1 MTVPAYVA
9 HGVTLAF
16 AWFLLVNVLVSSLVA
31 FAGTKCANVQP
42 TGAARFWFA
51 MRLSPAVVSAIFVAA
66 LFLPSYWKYEPRDAV
81 EGFDVTLAAL
91 AFAAVLMLACACARG
106 ACAWWQAS
114 RRVRVWMRGARSL
127 ASDGSRASPI
137 PAFEIDGPMPMMALA
152 GIVRPRLFV
161 ARALVGTL
169 TEDELAATV
178 AHEIG
183 HWRAWDN
190 LKRLA
195 MRSAPDVLFLM
206 PAARRIERRWASAA
220 EHSADRIGD
229 GANPTA
235 RCALASAL
243 VKVARLMPDEG
254 PMREPISTLVGGGE
268 IASRVERLLDDHA
281 PTRERRRR
289 PIGRVALTVI
299 GANLAVV
306 AYGPLL
312 HAVHDATEMLVR
324 SLP

>member
-1 MTVPAYVA
+1 MTVPPYIA

-16 AWFLLVNVLVSSLVA
+16 AWFLLVNVLVSGLVA
-31 FAGTKCANVQP
+31 FAVTKCAHARP
-42 TGAARFWFA
+42 TSAARFWFA

-66 LFLPSYWKYEPRDAV
+66 LFLPSYWRYEPRDAV
-81 EGFDVTLAAL
+81 ESFDVTLAAL
-91 AFAAVLMLACACARG
+91 AFGAVVMLACACARG
-106 ACAWWQAS
+106 AGAWWQAS

-127 ASDGSRASPI
+127 APDGSRVSPI
-137 PAFEIDGPMPMMALA
+137 PAFEIDGTMPMMALA

-161 ARALVGTL
+161 ARALVSTL
-169 TEDELAATV
+169 TDDELEATV
-178 AHEIG
+178 AHETG

-229 GANPTA
+229 GANPAA

-243 VKVARLMPDEG
+243 VKVARLMPDDG
-254 PMREPISTLVGGGE
+254 PMREPISTLVGGGD
-268 IASRVERLLDDHA
+268 IASRVERLLDDRA
-281 PTRERRRR
+281 AARERRR
-289 PIGRVALTVI
+289 PPVGGVALTVI
-299 GANLAVV
+299 GAALMVV
-306 AYGPLL
+306 SYGPLL
-312 HAVHDATEMLVR
+312 HAVHDATEILVR
-324 SLP
+324 WLP

>member
-1 MTVPAYVA
+1 MTVPSYVA

-16 AWFLLVNVLVSSLVA
+16 AWLLLVNVLVSGLVA
-31 FAGTKCANVQP
+31 FAVTRCAHAQP
-42 TGAARFWFA
+42 TSAARFWFA
-51 MRLSPAVVSAIFVAA
+51 LRLSPAVVSAIFVAA

-91 AFAAVLMLACACARG
+91 ALVAVLMLACAAARG

-114 RRVRVWMRGARSL
+114 RRVRAWMRGARSL
-127 ASDGSRASPI
+127 APDGSRASPI
-137 PAFEIDGPMPMMALA
+137 PSFEIDGPMPMMALS

-161 ARALVGTL
+161 ARALVSTL
-169 TEDELAATV
+169 TEDELEATV

-220 EHSADRIGD
+220 EHSADRIG
-229 GANPTA
+229 GANTAA

-243 VKVARLMPDEG
+243 VKVARLIGDEAATQ
-254 PMREPISTLVGGGE
+254 EPISTLVGGGE
-268 IASRVERLLDDHA
+268 IASRVERLLDDRA
-281 PTRERRRR
+281 AAREGRRR
-289 PIGRVALTVI
+289 PIGRFAVAAGVASGLLI
-299 GANLAVV
+299 

-312 HAVHDATEMLVR
+312 RAVHDATEFLVR

>member
-1 MTVPAYVA
+1 MTLPVYVA

-16 AWFLLVNVLVSSLVA
+16 AWFMFVNVLVSGLVA
-31 FAGTKCANVQP
+31 LVVTRRANARPTSAG
-42 TGAARFWFA
+42 FWLV
-51 MRLSPAVVSAIFVAA
+51 MRLSPAIVATFFVAA
-66 LFLPSYWKYEPRDAV
+66 LFLPSYWKYEPRDAA
-81 EGFDVTLAAL
+81 EGVDVTLVAL
-91 AFAAVLMLACACARG
+91 AFAAVVMLASAARRG

-114 RRVRVWMRGARSL
+114 RRVRVWMRGARAL
-127 ASDGSRASPI
+127 ESDGNQALPI

-161 ARALVGTL
+161 TRALVSTL
-169 TEDELAATV
+169 TEDELDATV

-195 MRSAPDVLFLM
+195 MRSAPDLLFLT

-229 GANPTA
+229 GANPAA

-243 VKVARLMPDEG
+243 VKVARLMPDDG
-254 PMREPISTLVGGGE
+254 PMREPISTLVGGGD
-268 IASRVERLLDDHA
+268 IASRVERLLDDRA
-281 PTRERRRR
+281 AARERRR
-289 PIGRVALTVI
+289 PPVGGVALTVI
-299 GANLAVV
+299 GAALMVV
-306 AYGPLL
+306 SYGPLL
-312 HAVHDATEMLVR
+312 HAVHDATEILVR
-324 SLP
+324 WLP

>member
-1 MTVPAYVA
+1 MTVPAYLA

-81 EGFDVTLAAL
+81 ESFDVTLAAL
-91 AFAAVLMLACACARG
+91 AFAAVVMLACACARG

-114 RRVRVWMRGARSL
+114 QRVRVWMRGARSL

-161 ARALVGTL
+161 ARALVSTL
-169 TEDELAATV
+169 TEM
-178 AHEIG
+178 G
-183 HWRAWDN
+183 
-190 LKRLA
+190 
-195 MRSAPDVLFLM
+195 
-206 PAARRIERRWASAA
+206 
-220 EHSADRIGD
+220 
-229 GANPTA
+229 
-235 RCALASAL
+235 
-243 VKVARLMPDEG
+243 
-254 PMREPISTLVGGGE
+254 VGGRALGR
-268 IASRVERLLDDHA
+268 SH
-281 PTRERRRR
+281 RRRR
-289 PIGRVALTVI
+289 EPDGALRARV
-299 GANLAVV
+299 GAGESGA
-306 AYGPLL
+306 AD
-312 HAVHDATEMLVR
+312 ARRRHDAR
-324 SLP
+324 ADQHARRRR

>member
-1 MTVPAYVA
+1 MTLPVYVA

-16 AWFLLVNVLVSSLVA
+16 AWFMFVNVLVSGLVA
-31 FAGTKCANVQP
+31 LVVTRRANARPTSAG
-42 TGAARFWFA
+42 FWLV
-51 MRLSPAVVSAIFVAA
+51 MRLSPAIVATFFVAA
-66 LFLPSYWKYEPRDAV
+66 LFLPSYWKYEPRDAA
-81 EGFDVTLAAL
+81 EGVDVTLVAL
-91 AFAAVLMLACACARG
+91 AFAAVVMLASAAGRG

-114 RRVRVWMRGARSL
+114 RRVRVWMRAARAL
-127 ASDGSRASPI
+127 ESDGNQALPI

-161 ARALVGTL
+161 TRALVSTL
-169 TEDELAATV
+169 TEDELDATV

-195 MRSAPDVLFLM
+195 MRSAPDLLFLT

-229 GANPTA
+229 GANPAA

-243 VKVARLMPDEG
+243 VKVARLMPDDG
-254 PMREPISTLVGGGE
+254 LMREPISTLVGGGE
-268 IASRVERLLDDHA
+268 IASRVERLLEDRA
-281 PTRERRRR
+281 AARERRRP
-289 PIGRVALTVI
+289 PIGGVALTVV
-299 GANLAVV
+299 GAALMFVS
-306 AYGPLL
+306 YGPLL
-312 HAVHDATEMLVR
+312 QAVHDATEILVR